1 MKKQDRAA
9 GPAFG
14 GSSLLVIFAVLCLIV
29 FAMLS
34 LSTVQAEKRLSDA
47 MADGVAAYYR
57 ADLQAEEIFARL
69 RSGEDVPDVICDG
82 GVYRYACEIA
92 ENQALIVEVRQ
103 SADGWEGLRWQ
114 SVSQMEEADGDL
126 PVWDGK

>member
-1 MKKQDRAA
+1 
-9 GPAFG
+9 
-14 GSSLLVIFAVLCLIV
+14 
-29 FAMLS
+29 
-34 LSTVQAEKRLSDA
+34 

-69 RSGEDVPDVICDG
+69 RSGEDVPDVIYDG

-103 SADGWEGLRWQ
+103 SADGWEVLRWQ